1 MFRWFAMPFGIACL
15 FVCAAVAA
23 APPSLPPSLVAAL
36 RAIWDE
42 SPEVAQARAE
52 VDAARSRA
60 RAAGR
65 PLYNPTV
72 SLEAE
77 NADVDRRT
85 AGIGLTL
92 DLSGKRR
99 ARGEFGDAGW
109 RVAEAGYATV
119 RRDVALRWLKAW
131 SAVSLAER
139 QLALGESRLASMT
152 RFDELAEKRLR
163 TGDISRPE
171 RDLAGLAVGEA
182 WAQQAQLVAEVA
194 SARASLAVIGEGAAT
209 NLPPLPTDLPP
220 AAATVAPRDI
230 RDLPEWIQAQAEVR
244 RAEAGV
250 DVARRDRRP
259 DPTVSLTGG
268 TVRSGSRQDAVV
280 GVSVS
285 MPLPIRNSGRAET
298 EAAHADVAAA
308 SAGIAVREL
317 ALRAR
322 LRESEARYAA
332 LHAAAT
338 AFRAGR
344 ASAFGERTALLETLW
359 RSGEIAT
366 SDYLVQLKQS
376 LDTALSGV
384 ALESQVWQAW
394 FDYLSASGRLIEM
407 PGDTTE
413 EASP

>member
-1 MFRWFAMPFGIACL
+1 MFRWFAMLFGIACL
-15 FVCAAVAA
+15 FVCAAAA
-23 APPSLPPSLVAAL
+23 AVPSLLPPSLAAAL

-52 VDAARSRA
+52 VDAARFRA
-60 RAAGR
+60 RAAAR
-65 PLYNPTV
+65 PLYNPAL
-72 SLEAE
+72 SLDAE

-99 ARGEFGDAGW
+99 ARGEFGDAGL

-152 RFDELAEKRLR
+152 RFDDLAEKRLKV
-163 TGDISRPE
+163 GDISRPE
-171 RDLAGLAVGEA
+171 RDLAGLALGEA
-182 WAQQAQLVAEVA
+182 WAQQAGLIADAA
-194 SARASLAVIGEGAAT
+194 SARASLAVIGERAAM
-209 NLPPLPTDLPP
+209 NLPPLPAGLPP
-220 AAATVAPRDI
+220 SAASVVPRDI
-230 RDLPEWIQAQAEVR
+230 RDLPEWVQAQAEVR

-250 DVARRDRRP
+250 DIARRDRRP

-268 TVRSGSRQDAVV
+268 TVRNGSRQDAVV

-285 MPLPIRNSGRAET
+285 MPLPMRNNGRAET
-298 EAAHADVAAA
+298 DAAHADVAAA
-308 SAGIAVREL
+308 SAGVATREL

-322 LRESEARYAA
+322 LRESQARYMA
-332 LHAAAT
+332 LHDAAT
-338 AFRAGR
+338 SFRAGR
-344 ASAFGERTALLETLW
+344 ASAFAERAALLEKLW

-376 LDTALSGV
+376 LDTALSGL
-384 ALESQVWQAW
+384 ALENQAWQAW
-394 FDYLSASGRLIEM
+394 FDYLSAAGRLV
-407 PGDTTE
+407 DTTGDAAE
-413 EASP
+413 ETSP